1 MRKVLCIIICILSI
15 VLPSCEMNAPL
26 RNKMTEYYS
35 QDENYMQLEGRIVG
49 TQYIESLDHMLVE
62 IVFDKEKYDFPYN
75 ASTGYGE
82 FVLVHWSSKQY
93 SLQENDRI
101 LFTSAPG
108 FFYNGHNLPLVHIE
122 KEGITLLTYTE
133 GKKDY
138 LSWINEYFSA

>member
-1 MRKVLCIIICILSI
+1 MKILFAI
-15 VLPSCEMNAPL
+15 QIFQNGL
-26 RNKMTEYYS
+26 NKN
-35 QDENYMQLEGRIVG
+35 D
-49 TQYIESLDHMLVE
+49 IEALDHMLVE
-62 IVFDKEKYDFPYN
+62 ISFDKEEYSFPYN

-101 LFTSAPG
+101 LFTSAPD